1 MIQVGSRN
9 NRRKSRMMMLE
20 GKRLNNDA
28 LIAGLQPVK
37 LFFTQKSYLSELNF
51 TQDLNIPLFKIPYK
65 TMKLWSKLEAPPGV
79 VGKLKTIY
87 IQIFFFYRQTQF
99 YKFLAS
105 VKY

>member
-9 NRRKSRMMMLE
+9 NRRKNRLMMLE
-20 GKRLNNDA
+20 GKRLNHDA

-79 VGKLKTIY
+79 VGKLILEANT
-87 IQIFFFYRQTQF
+87 
-99 YKFLAS
+99 LL
-105 VKY
+105 